1 MTTTQ
6 NEQRRISFLITTPIT
21 ATSAIATVPIAH
33 THTSNDEDRNHL
45 VTIQETVPVAD
56 SAPASPSKPVRPNL
70 NLKINILDDADWYD
84 ITCTSYTARIYIRDI
99 VYNIHI
105 FIFVCCIQMLLF
117 IIYSYT
123 YMIYTYRIQVD
134 EGSDNGDDD
143 NNNTSRT
150 YNTTNDSSRNPRINT
165 NNVPRS
171 ALLKKSH
178 PDRGL
183 RVSTGASS
191 SGTGTGEK
199 GLGTARSLAPHDS
212 YIFTNSGK

>member
-1 MTTTQ
+1 M
-6 NEQRRISFLITTPIT
+6 LM
-21 ATSAIATVPIAH
+21 
-33 THTSNDEDRNHL
+33 
-45 VTIQETVPVAD
+45 
-56 SAPASPSKPVRPNL
+56 
-70 NLKINILDDADWYD
+70 
-84 ITCTSYTARIYIRDI
+84 YI
-99 VYNIHI
+99 
-105 FIFVCCIQMLLF
+105 
-117 IIYSYT
+117 
-123 YMIYTYRIQVD
+123 IYTYRIQVD

-150 YNTTNDSSRNPRINT
+150 NNTTTTNNPNPSRTNT

-183 RVSTGASS
+183 RVSTGAGSS
-191 SGTGTGEK
+191 SSTGAGGEK